1 MENAVAVHDPN
12 TSLALQKVADGLF
25 KSGMFPNAK
34 NAFGAYAIVQYGHEC
49 RAPRGRVD

>member
-25 KSGMFPNAK
+25 KSGMFQMPKTLSVLTPLFNMDT
-34 NAFGAYAIVQYGHEC
+34 NWES
-49 RAPRGRVD
+49 RR